1 MMTGSKLLLVVSLL
15 TGVFAEQCDITAADI
30 ESFAE
35 KVTVTNTSPGGT
47 ATVMVTF
54 DHGRRSWRVPGGQSR
69 TASSLLA
76 TTYSVSVIAPE
87 SSRWMS
93 YREQLEQARDELVKL
108 SLSPDTSGDN
118 VTIAAAGLMDVVG
131 ALAQLGETDFIQD
144 CSGKIEPGVEVHAT
158 VTSTNAS
165 DGTRLWVLDCG

>member
-1 MMTGSKLLLVVSLL
+1 MMGSKLLLIVSLL
-15 TGVFAEQCDITAADI
+15 TGVFAEECDITAADI

-35 KVTVTNTSPGGT
+35 KVTVTNASPGST
-47 ATVMVTF
+47 ASVIVTF
-54 DHGRRSWRVPGGQSR
+54 DHGEQAWRMPGGQSR

-76 TTYSVSVIAPE
+76 ATYSVSVIGPE

-108 SLSPDTSGDN
+108 SLSPDASGDH
-118 VTIAAAGLMDVVG
+118 VTNAAAGLVDVVG
-131 ALAQLGETDFIQD
+131 ALSQLGQTDFIQE
-144 CSGKIEPGVEVHAT
+144 CSGKIESGVEVHAT
-158 VTSTNAS
+158 VTSTRAS

>member
-1 MMTGSKLLLVVSLL
+1 MTGPKLLLVVSLL
-15 TGVFAEQCDITAADI
+15 TGVFAEECDITAADI

-35 KVTVTNTSPGGT
+35 KVTITNASPGWT
-47 ATVMVTF
+47 ATMMVTF

-76 TTYSVSVIAPE
+76 TTYSVSVLAPA
-87 SSRWMS
+87 SSRWSS
-93 YREQLEQARDELVKL
+93 YRERLEQARDELVKL
-108 SLSPDTSGDN
+108 SLTPDESGSAVAD
-118 VTIAAAGLMDVVG
+118 AAAGLVDVVG
-131 ALAQLGETDFIQD
+131 ALGQLGETDFIQE
-144 CSGKIEPGVEVHAT
+144 CSGTIEPGVEVHAT